1 MGENV
6 RELEDAVIFVKR
18 WEDIIKTQKKRIICL
33 VAKQGQIFK
42 KFQEL
47 AKIFWDIGSQ
57 ISSLF

>member
-18 WEDIIKTQKKRIICL
+18 WEEIIKTQKKRIICL

-42 KFQEL
+42 K
-47 AKIFWDIGSQ
+47 ISGIGKDFLGYWVSN
-57 ISSLF
+57 